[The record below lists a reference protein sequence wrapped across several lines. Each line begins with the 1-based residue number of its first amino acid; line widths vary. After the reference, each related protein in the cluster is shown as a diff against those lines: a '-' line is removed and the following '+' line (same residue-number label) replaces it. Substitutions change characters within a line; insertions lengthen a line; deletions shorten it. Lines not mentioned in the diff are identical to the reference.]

1 MRVPVVM
8 LAALLVTACH
18 TYRPLAGVPPAEG
31 MRVRLQLTDSGSTA
45 LSGYLGPQVVELRG
59 RVTSA
64 DASAITLSVSS
75 IKARDGSEPFWKGE
89 SATIPRAL
97 IARAE
102 EQLLDKTRT
111 VGAAGGGLALAVMIA
126 RGFGLVGTNDPGRGG
141 GPGPGPR

>member
-1 MRVPVVM
+1 MRVSIVV
-8 LAALLVTACH
+8 LATFLATGCH
-18 TYRPLAGVPPAEG
+18 TYRPLVGVPPAEG

-45 LSGYLGPQVVELRG
+45 LSGYLGPQVIELRG

-64 DASAITLSVSS
+64 DANAITLSVSS

-102 EQLLDKTRT
+102 EEQLAKART
-111 VGAAGGGLALAVMIA
+111 VGAAGAGLALAVMIA
-126 RGFGLVGTNDPGRGG
+126 RGFGLVGTNDPARGG